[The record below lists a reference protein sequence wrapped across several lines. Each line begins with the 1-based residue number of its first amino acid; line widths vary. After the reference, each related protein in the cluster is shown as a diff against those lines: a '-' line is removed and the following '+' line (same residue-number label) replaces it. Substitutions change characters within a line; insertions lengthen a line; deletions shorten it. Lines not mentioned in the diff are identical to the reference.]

1 MALVAR
7 SKRKFDFIP
16 IIESKLGPGE
26 YEKEFFKNNIS
37 NKLINNIPFNSSKER
52 IILQNNDK
60 NNSELGPGYYFKDNQ
75 NTFLRKSFSRDNI
88 EEDIKEKMLYDMSL
102 FHLMNKKKYQLL
114 KEKKSLIIDKSNSN
128 QVNNNSKIKISYKK
142 NNNKSVQKFIKLI
155 PTTLTKNRLI
165 SIPSKEYYLGY
176 YFDKNGIPLMVEESL
191 IDKNQDKKS
200 SKNFNKISKKDIY
213 SITNYF
219 NSCIIKRD
227 KTKKKLFKNNNIGMD
242 KKNKMTNTTNYST
255 NNDFMIS
262 NYSTNNSTNLQFHKL
277 YQNQSSTD
285 KSSNLITNKYI
296 NSVESYNSNNSY
308 LLNNSSYDNALSFN
322 NNKSLSSKSI
332 IPKKIQGTL
341 YKIIS
346 KKINKK
352 DYKKIDVNNINNL
365 NDSYIRD
372 IVYNTLMEIEPG
384 PGYYTNKSVF
394 DKYQLISKK
403 HKKFNFGSN
412 EKRTLNLLNKN
423 TNKNLGPGAYFK
435 NDNYKKINKNILSH
449 FNKTQKIISKNYIKK
464 LLDSPKKIDNF
475 FSKTE
480 TSPEIGP
487 GKYEFRSQ
495 FEKEQ
500 KSSSG
505 PYEKR
510 FFNII
515 KKNSL
520 GPGEY
525 LPLNNWE
532 KNNNE
537 IIMNQ
542 INNYKNR
549 LKNNNKE
556 EGRDYFIPKNDNPEV
571 GTYNPQ
577 IINSIEY
584 NLIFHNNKISNLNA
598 PFCTS
603 EKKFAHKYNSTPE
616 NLGPGSYLNNLNISK
631 KNIINKE
638 IKAKYNL
645 LMKDIKKNKKIKAL
659 YDKNK
664 NKINSKIGP
673 GTYNDFNYYD
683 WNKRSFNI
691 LYI

>member
-7 SKRKFDFIP
+7 SKRKFDFMR
-16 IIESKLGPGE
+16 IIENKLGPGE
-26 YEKEFFKNNIS
+26 YEKEFFNNNNSNKKINNNIA
-37 NKLINNIPFNSSKER
+37 FNSSKER
-52 IILQNNDK
+52 ILFENNNK
-60 NNSELGPGYYFKDNQ
+60 NNSELGPGYYFKEYK
-75 NTFLRKSFSRDNI
+75 NTFLRKSFSKDNI
-88 EEDIKEKMLYDMSL
+88 EEDIKDKKLYNISL
-102 FHLMNKKKYQLL
+102 FHLMNKKKYQFL
-114 KEKKSLIIDKSNSN
+114 KAKNSLIIDKNNSN
-128 QVNNNSKIKISYKK
+128 QVNNNTKKELSYNK
-142 NNNKSVQKFIKLI
+142 NNNDKSPKKYIKLI
-155 PTTLTKNRLI
+155 PTTLTKNRLN

-191 IDKNQDKKS
+191 IDKDKKS
-200 SKNFNKISKKDIY
+200 LMNLSKINKKDKY

-227 KTKKKLFKNNNIGMD
+227 KTKKD
-242 KKNKMTNTTNYST
+242 KMTNTTNYSCT

-262 NYSTNNSTNLQFHKL
+262 NYSTNNSTNLLFNKAQ
-277 YQNQSSTD
+277 QSQSSTD
-285 KSSNLITNKYI
+285 KSSNLISNNYI

-308 LLNNSSYDNALSFN
+308 LLSNSSYDNMPSFN
-322 NNKSLSSKSI
+322 NNKSLSPKLMI
-332 IPKKIQGTL
+332 KKKIKGNL

-352 DYKKIDVNNINNL
+352 ENKKIDVNNINNL
-365 NDSYIRD
+365 SDSDIRD
-372 IVYNTLMEIEPG
+372 IVYNTLMGLEPG
-384 PGYYTNKSVF
+384 PGYYTNKSIF
-394 DKYQLISKK
+394 DKYQLLSKN

-423 TNKNLGPGAYFK
+423 TNKNLGPGTYFK
-435 NDNYKKINKNILSH
+435 KDNSKNVQKSFLSP
-449 FNKTQKIISKNYIKK
+449 FNKTHKIISKIYTKK
-464 LLDSPKKIDNF
+464 LLDSPKKLDDF

-480 TSPEIGP
+480 TSPDIGP
-487 GKYEFRSQ
+487 GKYEFKSQ

-500 KSSSG
+500 KPRSG
-505 PYEKR
+505 PFEKR

-515 KKNSL
+515 KNNSL

-525 LPLNNWE
+525 LPLDNWD

-537 IIMNQ
+537 IIYNQ
-542 INNYKNR
+542 INNYKN
-549 LKNNNKE
+549 KFMNNSNKD
-556 EGRDYFIPKNDNPEV
+556 EGRDYFIPKSDNPEV
-571 GTYNPQ
+571 GLYNPQ

-584 NLIFHNNKISNLNA
+584 NMIFHNNKISNLHA

-603 EKKFAHKYNSTPE
+603 ENKFAHKYYSTPE
-616 NLGPGSYLNNLNISK
+616 NVGPGSYLNNTNISK

-645 LMKDIKKNKKIKAL
+645 LMKDIEKNKKIKAL

-664 NKINSKIGP
+664 NKIKNRIGP
-673 GTYNDFNYYD
+673 GTYGNFNYYD

-691 LYI
+691 LYV